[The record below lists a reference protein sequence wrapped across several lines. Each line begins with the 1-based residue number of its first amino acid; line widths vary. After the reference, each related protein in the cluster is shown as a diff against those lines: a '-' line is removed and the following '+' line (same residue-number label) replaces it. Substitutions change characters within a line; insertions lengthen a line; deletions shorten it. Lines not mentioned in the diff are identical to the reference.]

1 MAKMLNM
8 RDFDFTAIGTTFE
21 LDEVTPKFATE
32 ERTNIQGNP
41 ILGQDGRPRKFNTDE
56 IVGYKYSVT
65 ITEGNYR
72 KKATQVTVNSLDNP
86 ITNQE
91 IMNQES
97 VKCQFVNLEPSMIG
111 NPMYYK
117 ADKIKLM
124 NLKK

>member
-32 ERTNIQGNP
+32 ERTNDQGKT
-41 ILGQDGRPRKFNTDE
+41 IMGQDGQPRKFNTDE

-72 KKATQVTVNSLDNP
+72 KKTTQVTVNSLDNP
-86 ITNQE
+86 ITNKE
-91 IMNQES
+91 ILKRKS
-97 VKCQFVNLEPSMIG
+97 VKCKFVNLEPSMIG
-111 NPMYYK
+111 NPMYFK
-117 ADKIKLM
+117 ADKIQLIEIGK
-124 NLKK
+124 